1 MGSNKQIIFYAP
13 LGTNTP
19 HNKIGGAEAGC
30 LKTKEIYETAG
41 INVVVIEKPAMSQ
54 GLCHYILRMMLVPV
68 ILFIKA
74 KKAGAKTPIHIV
86 GFYTKVAGF
95 ERLLMNI
102 AHFCGNKVVY
112 ELRNGSMIQTYKE
125 GTKKYRNILKDLVT
139 KPELVL
145 CQGKEYVDFIRN
157 EWGVERSY
165 YPNCIMDSF
174 VKPNNL
180 DRPHPIRLIY
190 FGRVTESKNINTVI
204 ETLAIIRKANID
216 AILDIIGGYDDE
228 YKTQLDAVTDKMDV
242 KSYVTFYG
250 RKDFSFIAERLRLSH
265 YFIFPSQEKQE
276 GHSNSLTEAMGCG
289 VVPVVSPAGFNV
301 SVCGNEYLVVHS
313 MNAKDYAAK
322 IIEIERKGEWK
333 ELSSKAF
340 EHVTKNYTQSVVGK
354 NLIKEIEL
362 LFNEKQTRFQN

>member
-1 MGSNKQIIFYAP
+1 MKSIIFYAP

-74 KKAGAKTPIHIV
+74 KKAGAKTPVHIV
-86 GFYTKVAGF
+86 GFYTRVAGF

-102 AHFCGNKVVY
+102 AHFCGNKVIY

-125 GTKKYRNILKDLVT
+125 GTRKYKDTIKDLILKSEV
-139 KPELVL
+139 VL

-165 YPNCIMDSF
+165 YPNYIMDNF
-174 VKPNNL
+174 IMPNNL
-180 DRPHPIRLIY
+180 NRSHPLRLIY
-190 FGRVTESKNINTVI
+190 FGRVTKSKNIDI
-204 ETLAIIRKANID
+204 IIKTLAVVRNTGFD
-216 AILDIIGGYDDE
+216 AFLDIIGGYDDK

-250 RKDFSFIAERLRLSH
+250 RKDFSFIAERLKISH

-289 VVPVVSPAGFNV
+289 VVPIVSPAGFNV
-301 SVCGNEYLVVHS
+301 SICGDDNLVVYEMDAEHY
-313 MNAKDYAAK
+313 AKK
-322 IIEIERKGEWK
+322 IIEIENAGKWK
-333 ELSSKAF
+333 EYSSKAY
-340 EHVTKNYTQSVVGK
+340 ERVGKHYTQSVVSK
-354 NLIKEIEL
+354 NLIYEINK
-362 LFNEKQTRFQN
+362 LF